1 MAYKDA
7 EVGKARGRERFHR
20 RVAERLAAGLCT
32 RCGRVPPETGRK
44 TCHACTEKRRIADRQ
59 RDARLRDT
67 GLPRR
72 DPDRARQYER
82 ERSRRMVEER
92 AARAL
97 CTKCGINP
105 PEDGRR
111 WCELCLVER
120 REDDR
125 ARYEKAA
132 ASGLIY
138 GGRDPEKKRRNARAA
153 GKKRR
158 EDRLAAGICT
168 RCGRNPAVE
177 GGTTCGPCRVSR
189 RHAEREA
196 YAARRSAGRCVR
208 CGDPTI
214 DRASRCAPCAVLECE
229 REDPERRNET
239 SRKRYWSRRAKLRCT
254 DCNAP
259 SQGAAR
265 CEECARRS
273 YEKSD
278 HFRRLPVYPP
288 TFTVVL
294 LDTDEPLGVFDDE
307 MEVAAFLA
315 FEKLARDR
323 VEVIVDRSSIQT
335 MTGWE

>member
-1 MAYKDA
+1 MAYADP
-7 EVGKARGRERFHR
+7 EVGKACGRERFRR

-32 RCGRVPPETGRK
+32 RCGREPPEIGRK
-44 TCHACTEKRRIADRQ
+44 TCEACAKKRRVADRQ
-59 RDARLRDT
+59 RDARLRDA

-72 DPDRARQYER
+72 DIDRAREYER
-82 ERSRRMVEER
+82 ERSRRVVEER

-97 CTKCGINP
+97 CTKCGVNS

-111 WCELCLVER
+111 WCEPCMVER
-120 REDDR
+120 REDER
-125 ARYEKAA
+125 VRYEKAA
-132 ASGLIY
+132 ASGLTY

-153 GKKRR
+153 SKKRR

-177 GGTTCGPCRVSR
+177 GGTTCEPCKVWR
-189 RHAEREA
+189 RQAEREV
-196 YAARRSAGRCVR
+196 YSARKSAGLCVR
-208 CGDPTI
+208 CGDPTT
-214 DRASRCAPCAVLECE
+214 DGASRCAPCAVLEGE
-229 REDPERRNET
+229 RGDPERRNET
-239 SRKRYWSRRAKLRCT
+239 SRKRYWSRRAASRCT

-265 CEECARRS
+265 CETCARRT

-278 HFRRLPVYPP
+278 HFRGLPVYPP

-294 LDTDEPLGVFDDE
+294 LDTDDPLGVFDDE

-315 FEKLARDR
+315 FEKLSRDR
-323 VEVIVDRSSIQT
+323 VEVLVDCSPLEAVI
-335 MTGWE
+335 GWE

>member
-1 MAYKDA
+1 MAYADR
-7 EVGKARGRERFHR
+7 EVGKARGRERFRR

-32 RCGRVPPETGRK
+32 RCGRKPPETGRK
-44 TCHACTEKRRIADRQ
+44 TCRACAEKRRIADRR
-59 RDARLRDT
+59 RDARLRDA

-72 DPDRARQYER
+72 DSDRARAYER
-82 ERSRRMVEER
+82 DRSRRVVEER

-97 CTKCGINP
+97 CTKCGVNP

-111 WCELCLVER
+111 WCEPCTVER

-125 ARYEKAA
+125 ARYEQAA

-138 GGRDPEKKRRNARAA
+138 GGRDPEGKRRNARAA
-153 GKKRR
+153 SRKRR
-158 EDRLAAGICT
+158 EARLAAGICT
-168 RCGRNPAVE
+168 RCGRNPPVE
-177 GGTTCGPCRVSR
+177 GGTTCEPCKVSR
-189 RHAEREA
+189 RQVEREA
-196 YAARRSAGRCVR
+196 YAARRSAGLCVR
-208 CGDPTI
+208 CGGPTT
-214 DRASRCAPCAVLECE
+214 DGASRCAPCAVLECE
-229 REDPERRNET
+229 RGDPDRRNET
-239 SRKRYWSRRAKLRCT
+239 SRKRYWSRRAKSRCT

-265 CEECARRS
+265 CPECARRS

-278 HFRRLPVYPP
+278 HFRGLPVYPP

-315 FEKLARDR
+315 FEKLTRDR
-323 VEVIVDRSSIQT
+323 VEVLVDRSPLEAMI
-335 MTGWE
+335 GWE